1 MMIDLRDLE
10 RRHQVLDA
18 VEQRLLVN
26 RRKLQSTQRELEDA
40 RKNIIELAP
49 PKLPN
54 DTEKCRVIRAA
65 VSALAHQKR
74 EMFEAKRPSRLA
86 NSGSPAQPS
95 QPYAGKSQ
103 PHSGPAT
110 RPTQPVKR
118 PGNKAEDGSI

>member
-18 VEQRLLVN
+18 VEQRLQAN
-26 RRKLQSTQRELEDA
+26 QRKLQSTQRELEDA

-65 VSALAHQKR
+65 VSALAHPKR
-74 EMFEAKRPSRLA
+74 EMF
-86 NSGSPAQPS
+86 
-95 QPYAGKSQ
+95 
-103 PHSGPAT
+103 
-110 RPTQPVKR
+110 
-118 PGNKAEDGSI
+118 